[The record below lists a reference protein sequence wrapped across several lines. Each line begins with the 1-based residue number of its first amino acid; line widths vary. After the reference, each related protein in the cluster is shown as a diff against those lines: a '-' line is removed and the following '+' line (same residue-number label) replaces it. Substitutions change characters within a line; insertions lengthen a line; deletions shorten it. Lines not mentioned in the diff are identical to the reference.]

1 MSRPSKRL
9 MAIMDPEERA
19 ESMKE
24 RRAEKKNPSAE
35 AKEYK
40 GKSMKLG
47 YGGRSAKLRDQLS
60 KKGLPKKEIGGII
73 GKIAR
78 SKGAAPGQRNYHG
91 K

>member
-1 MSRPSKRL
+1 MAHPSKRL
-9 MAIMDPEERA
+9 MAIMDDNEMPKRQP
-19 ESMKE
+19 KT
-24 RRAEKKNPSAE
+24 
-35 AKEYK
+35 YK

-47 YGGRSAKLRDQLS
+47 HGGRAAKLRDQLS

-78 SKGAAPGQRNYHG
+78 SKGAAPGQKNYHG